1 MRISRTGILLACI
14 VLVGLIVSCK
24 VLALSGDQKYKVDLT
39 NILMKIQDEIN
50 NNGEVSDVTY
60 NKFVKFMD
68 KSKDTYWKKGSYEK
82 AEQIMDCL
90 NTARSQP
97 DKAFYNYQNAKMIM
111 NDCFDLLKTEVAS

>member
-14 VLVGLIVSCK
+14 MLVGLIVSCK

-39 NILMKIQDEIN
+39 NILMKIQDQIN
-50 NNGEVSDVTY
+50 NDGEVSDAMY
-60 NKFVKFMD
+60 KKFQNFMD

-90 NTARSQP
+90 TKARSEP
-97 DKAFYNYQNAKMIM
+97 DKAFYNYQNAKLIM
-111 NDCFDLLKTEVAS
+111 NECLDLLKTEVKS